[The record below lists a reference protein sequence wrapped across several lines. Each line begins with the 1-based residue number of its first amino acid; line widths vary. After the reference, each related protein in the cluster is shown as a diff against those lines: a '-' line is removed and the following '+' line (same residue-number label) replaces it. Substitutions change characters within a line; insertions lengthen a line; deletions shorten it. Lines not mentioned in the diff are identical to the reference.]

1 MWATPK
7 KKMIGSNAPAPRPIM
22 MATGEWPGPS
32 AALRSDR

>member
-7 KKMIGSNAPAPRPIM
+7 KKMIGNSAAAPRPIM
-22 MATGEWPGPS
+22 VAAGEWPGPS